1 MPKLVL
7 LLLSVISVF
16 VCMSPDWNCIV
27 QVVVW
32 ETEEVVVQKKVVPSG
47 QRVLCDCS

>member
-16 VCMSPDWNCIV
+16 VCMSPDWNYIV

-32 ETEEVVVQKKVVPSG
+32 EMEEVESRRK
-47 QRVLCDCS
+47 